1 MDRNKL
7 EADSETKGDQS
18 SKSSHKS
25 NQTVER
31 SGSPQHQKISARWD
45 PNEAC
50 RPLVDEAPVFYPTVE
65 EFEDTL
71 GYIAKIR
78 PQAESYGIC
87 RIVPPSSW
95 NPPCVLKEKS
105 KWENATFSTRIQQV
119 DLLQNREPMKKK
131 SRGRKRK
138 RRRQSKAGTSAR
150 STNLGVEATVT
161 SESDEKFGFNS
172 GSDFTLKDFQ
182 AYADH
187 FRESY
192 FGITKAQEDINFDI
206 ESSKRWEPSVEDIEG
221 EYWRIVEKSNDEVEV
236 YYGADIESAT
246 FCSGFP
252 KASSLVT
259 EGNLDPYVK
268 SGWNLNNFPR
278 LQGSVLCFEES
289 DISGVLVPWLYVGM
303 CFSSFCWHVEDH
315 HLYSLNY
322 MHWGDPKVWYGVPG
336 SHASSLEAAMKKH
349 LPDLFAEQPDLL
361 HELVT
366 QLSPSVLKS
375 EGVPVYRVV
384 QNSREFVLT
393 FPRAYHAG
401 FNCGFNCAE
410 AVNVAPVDWLVHG
423 QNAVELYSA
432 QRHRT
437 SLSHDKLLFGSAR
450 EATQALWEILVLEK
464 KTPNNLN
471 WKSVCGIDGDLTKVI
486 KTRVKMEEERMNC
499 LPTNMKLQKMES
511 EIDCKSERECYACFY
526 DLYLSSTSCKCSPDR
541 FSCLKHASNFCS
553 CQVDDRSVLFRYSIN
568 ELHTL
573 VEALEGGLDAIKE
586 WASRYCKMEKDNESV
601 AKVELDSGLNDKP
614 SWSPQ
619 ITDKLKRSD
628 VPCSSS
634 SHASSEVVQSESHRG
649 SLSLNNS
656 NLSSDSQNDNVNS
669 EMLINKGKKVEQEG
683 CIDLNVDI
691 ISEGNANCGPHIS
704 DTKTIIDL
712 EETYPLV
719 FEQKYI
725 CKAAHESELMDLD
738 TDHVTTLPAHD
749 YSSSVKDG
757 VRICGSNASKLFGV
771 DLSQSQSQLHS
782 AFPYNNCSK
791 VETSE
796 HLDKR
801 IPSWSSSHLK
811 TFPFVEPLNIGTIM
825 FGKPWHCEKAI
836 FPKGFRSRVK
846 FLSVLDPTSI
856 VTYTS
861 EVLDA
866 GLLGPLFKVTLE
878 ESPGENFTNV
888 SATKC
893 WDMVVQRIN
902 REIERHNLRSG
913 GRLPGQLLKEV
924 DGLEMF
930 GFLSPHVIQAIEA
943 LDPTHQCMEY
953 WNHRKQQAIPANSGD
968 NTFCE
973 SSALGLNFCWGET
986 SATTFD
992 INREEDETVTPT
1004 IGMERHHQNEVQVRS
1019 VLKGL
1024 LNKANPEELSV
1035 LQTIFCTDSQT
1046 TELRAEFA
1054 SLIKEKQ
1061 DKCR

>member
-1 MDRNKL
+1 MDQIKSR
-7 EADSETKGDQS
+7 ADSEAKGDHS

-25 NQTVER
+25 NQTAER
-31 SGSPQHQKISARWD
+31 LGSPQHQKISARWEPD
-45 PNEAC
+45 EAC
-50 RPLVDEAPVFYPTVE
+50 RPLIDEAPVFYPTVE

-95 NPPCVLKEKS
+95 NPPCVLKEKC
-105 KWENATFSTRIQQV
+105 KWENAMFSTRIQQV
-119 DLLQNREPMKKK
+119 DLLQNREPMRKK

-138 RRRQSKAGTSAR
+138 RRKHSKAGTSAR
-150 STNLGVEATVT
+150 ISNLGVEANAT

-182 AYADH
+182 AYADY
-187 FRESY
+187 FKECY
-192 FGITKAQEDINFDI
+192 FGLNQGREDLNLDV
-206 ESSKRWEPSVEDIEG
+206 ESSKRQEPSVEDIEG
-221 EYWRIVEKSNDEVEV
+221 EYWRIVEKSTDEVEV
-236 YYGADIESAT
+236 YYGADIESGT
-246 FCSGFP
+246 FSSGFP

-259 EGNLDPYVK
+259 EGSSDPYVK
-268 SGWNLNNFPR
+268 SGWNLNNLPR
-278 LQGSVLCFEES
+278 LPGSVLCFEES

-322 MHWGDPKVWYGVPG
+322 VHWGDPKVWYGVPG

-349 LPDLFAEQPDLL
+349 LPDLFEEQPDLL

-375 EGVPVYRVV
+375 EGVPVYRVI

-410 AVNVAPVDWLVHG
+410 AVNVAPVDWLIHG

-437 SLSHDKLLFGSAR
+437 SLSHDKLLFGSAL
-450 EATQALWEILVLEK
+450 EAAKALWEILVLEK
-464 KTPNNLN
+464 RTPINLH

-486 KTRVKMEEERMNC
+486 KTRVKMEEERMSC
-499 LPTNMKLQKMES
+499 IPTHMKLQKMES
-511 EIDCKSERECYACFY
+511 ETDCKSERECYACFY

-541 FSCLKHASNFCS
+541 YSCLKHASNFCS
-553 CQVDDRSVLFRYSIN
+553 CPVGERCVLFRYSIN

-573 VEALEGGLDAIKE
+573 VGALEGGLDPIKE
-586 WASRYCKMEKDNESV
+586 WASSYCKMEKDDESV
-601 AKVELDSGLNDKP
+601 AKVELGSRLIEKP
-614 SWSPQ
+614 SWSPK
-619 ITDKLKRSD
+619 IMDKLKRTD

-634 SHASSEVVQSESHRG
+634 SHASSEVVQSQSHRG
-649 SLSLNNS
+649 SLSLNTS
-656 NLSSDSQNDNVNS
+656 HHSSDSQNDIVNS
-669 EMLINKGKKVEQEG
+669 EVVVINKYNKVGQEC

-691 ISEGNANCGPHIS
+691 VSDENGSCGLHES
-704 DTKTIIDL
+704 DSKIILDL
-712 EETYPLV
+712 KETYPSV
-719 FEQKYI
+719 FEEKYN
-725 CKAAHESELMDLD
+725 CKAAHESESTEMDLD
-738 TDHVTTLPAHD
+738 RVNTPPVN
-749 YSSSVKDG
+749 YFSSSVKDD
-757 VRICGSNASKLFGV
+757 VRTSGSNGSKLFGV
-771 DLSQSQSQLHS
+771 DLSQSQSAFSSNHS
-782 AFPYNNCSK
+782 SK
-791 VETSE
+791 VETLK

-801 IPSWSSSHLK
+801 IPSGPSSPCKLV
-811 TFPFVEPLNIGTIM
+811 PFIEPINIGTVM
-825 FGKPWHCEKAI
+825 FGKPWHCEEAI

-846 FLSVLDPTSI
+846 FFSVINPTSI

-878 ESPGENFTNV
+878 ESPGENFTNT

-902 REIERHNLRSG
+902 QEIERQNLRLG
-913 GRLPGQLLKEV
+913 GTLPLHLLKEV
-924 DGLEMF
+924 NGLEMF

-943 LDPTHQCMEY
+943 LDPNHRCREY
-953 WNHRKQQAIPANSGD
+953 WNHRHHAVPSNSGD
-968 NTFCE
+968 NTNCKN
-973 SSALGLNFCWGET
+973 SALRLNFSRGET

-992 INREEDETVTPT
+992 INREEDENVNAT
-1004 IGMERHHQNEVQVRS
+1004 IAVQGHHQSEEFRS

-1024 LNKANPEELSV
+1024 LNKASPEELSV
-1035 LQTIFCTDSQT
+1035 LRSIFCTELQT
-1046 TELRAEFA
+1046 PELRAEFA
-1054 SLIKEKQ
+1054 ALIKEKQ
-1061 DKCR
+1061 EKCR

>member
-1 MDRNKL
+1 MDQNKL
-7 EADSETKGDQS
+7 EADSETKRDQS
-18 SKSSHKS
+18 SKSSHKT

-45 PNEAC
+45 PDEAC

-105 KWENATFSTRIQQV
+105 KWEHATFSTRIQQV
-119 DLLQNREPMKKK
+119 DLLQNREPMRKK

-138 RRRQSKAGTSAR
+138 RRRQSKAATSAR

-161 SESDEKFGFNS
+161 FESDEKFGFNS

-187 FRESY
+187 FRECY
-192 FGITKAQEDINFDI
+192 FGIKKAREDINSNI

-252 KASSLVT
+252 KASSQVT

-450 EATQALWEILVLEK
+450 EATEALWEILVLEK

-553 CQVDDRSVLFRYSIN
+553 CQVDDRCVLFRYSIN

-573 VEALEGGLDAIKE
+573 VKALEGGLDAIKE
-586 WASRYCKMEKDNESV
+586 WASRYCKMVKDNESV
-601 AKVELDSGLNDKP
+601 AKVELDSRLIEKP

-656 NLSSDSQNDNVNS
+656 NLSSDSQNDIVNS
-669 EMLINKGKKVEQEG
+669 EVMLINKGKKVEQEC

-691 ISEGNANCGPHIS
+691 ISEGNANCAPHKF
-704 DTKTIIDL
+704 DTKTIVDL
-712 EETYPLV
+712 EEIYPSV
-719 FEQKYI
+719 YEEKYI

-738 TDHVTTLPAHD
+738 TDHVTTLPVHD

-771 DLSQSQSQLHS
+771 DLSQSQS
-782 AFPYNNCSK
+782 AFPYNNYSK
-791 VETSE
+791 VETSK

-811 TFPFVEPLNIGTIM
+811 RFPFVEPLNIGTIM
-825 FGKPWHCEKAI
+825 FGKPWHCDKAI

-846 FLSVLDPTSI
+846 FLSVLNPTSI

-878 ESPGENFTNV
+878 ESPGENFTDV

-902 REIERHNLRSG
+902 REIKRHNLRLG
-913 GRLPGQLLKEV
+913 GTLPGQLLKEI

-943 LDPTHQCMEY
+943 LDPKHQCTEY
-953 WNHRKQQAIPANSGD
+953 WNHQEQQAIPANSGD
-968 NTFCE
+968 NTFRE

>member
-1 MDRNKL
+1 MDQNKL
-7 EADSETKGDQS
+7 EADSEAKGDYS
-18 SKSSHKS
+18 SRSSNKS

-45 PNEAC
+45 PDEAC
-50 RPLVDEAPVFYPTVE
+50 RPLIDEAPVFYPTVE

-95 NPPCVLKEKS
+95 NPPCVLKEKCI
-105 KWENATFSTRIQQV
+105 WENAMFSTRIQQV

-138 RRRQSKAGTSAR
+138 RRKHSKTGSSAR
-150 STNLGVEATVT
+150 CMNLGVEANVT

-172 GSDFTLKDFQ
+172 GLDFTLKDFQ
-182 AYADH
+182 AYADY
-187 FRESY
+187 FKERY
-192 FGITKAQEDINFDI
+192 FGIKKAQEDLNFDI
-206 ESSKRWEPSVEDIEG
+206 EPTKRWEPSVEDIEG
-221 EYWRIVEKSNDEVEV
+221 EYWRIVEKSTDEVEV

-259 EGNLDPYVK
+259 DGNSDPYVK

-278 LQGSVLCFEES
+278 LPGSVLCFEES

-423 QNAVELYSA
+423 QNAIELYSA

-450 EATQALWEILVLEK
+450 EAAQALWEILVLEK
-464 KTPNNLN
+464 KTPSILN

-511 EIDCKSERECYACFY
+511 EIDCKSERECFACFY
-526 DLYLSSTSCKCSPDR
+526 DLYLSSTSCKCSPNR

-553 CQVDDRSVLFRYSIN
+553 CQVDDRCVLFRYSLN

-573 VEALEGGLDAIKE
+573 VGALEGGFDAIKE

-601 AKVELDSGLNDKP
+601 TKVELDSGLNEKP
-614 SWSPQ
+614 SWSPE
-619 ITDKLKRSD
+619 ITDNLKRTD

-634 SHASSEVVQSESHRG
+634 SHASSEVVQSEFHRG

-656 NLSSDSQNDNVNS
+656 HLSSDSQNDIVNS
-669 EMLINKGKKVEQEG
+669 EVMVINKGKKVEQEC
-683 CIDLNVDI
+683 CIDLNIDI
-691 ISEGNANCGPHIS
+691 ISDGNGSCGPHKS
-704 DTKTIIDL
+704 DSKIIVDL
-712 EETYPLV
+712 DETYHSV
-719 FEQKYI
+719 FAEKYI
-725 CKAAHESELMDLD
+725 CKAEHESDLMNMD
-738 TDHVTTLPAHD
+738 TDHVNTPPVND
-749 YSSSVKDG
+749 YSSSVEDG
-757 VRICGSNASKLFGV
+757 VRMCGSNASKLFGV
-771 DLSQSQSQLHS
+771 DLLQSQSQS
-782 AFPYNNCSK
+782 AFPSNNYSK
-791 VETSE
+791 VETLK

-801 IPSWSSSHLK
+801 MPSWLSSPWKLV
-811 TFPFVEPLNIGTIM
+811 PFVEPINIGTIM

-846 FLSVLDPTSI
+846 FFSVLNPTSI

-893 WDMVVQRIN
+893 WDMIVQRIN
-902 REIERHNLRSG
+902 QEIEKQNLRLG
-913 GRLPGQLLKEV
+913 GILPLQLLKEV
-924 DGLEMF
+924 NGLEMF
-930 GFLSPHVIQAIEA
+930 GFLSPPVIQAIEA
-943 LDPTHQCMEY
+943 LDPKHQCMEY
-953 WNHRKQQAIPANSGD
+953 WNHRQQYAIPANSGD
-968 NTFCE
+968 NTYCK
-973 SSALGLNFCWGET
+973 SSALRLNFSWGET

-1004 IGMERHHQNEVQVRS
+1004 IGMEGHHQNEEQVRS

-1035 LQTIFCTDSQT
+1035 LQSIFCTELQT

-1061 DKCR
+1061 EKCR